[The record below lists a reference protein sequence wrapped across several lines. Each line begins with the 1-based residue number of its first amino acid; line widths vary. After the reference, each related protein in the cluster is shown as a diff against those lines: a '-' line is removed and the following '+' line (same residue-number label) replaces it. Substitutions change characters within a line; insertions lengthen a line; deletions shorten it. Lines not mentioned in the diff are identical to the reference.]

1 MNMIPLE
8 LDYSIKGHYLSDN
21 FEIDEK
27 FMIFFYNLII
37 QFINRVVRNL
47 EVYYQKLDLSNT
59 FNRVRDL
66 VFLVDDFLILLNL
79 EKTFVWDENRQIN
92 YNYFLE

>member
-8 LDYSIKGHYLSDN
+8 LDYSIKRQYLSDN

-27 FMIFFYNLII
+27 FIIFFYNLII
-37 QFINRVVRNL
+37 QFINRIVRNL
-47 EVYYQKLDLSNT
+47 EDYYQKLDLSKK

-66 VFLVDDFLILLNL
+66 VFLVDDFFILLNL
-79 EKTFVWDENRQIN
+79 ENTFVWDENRQIN